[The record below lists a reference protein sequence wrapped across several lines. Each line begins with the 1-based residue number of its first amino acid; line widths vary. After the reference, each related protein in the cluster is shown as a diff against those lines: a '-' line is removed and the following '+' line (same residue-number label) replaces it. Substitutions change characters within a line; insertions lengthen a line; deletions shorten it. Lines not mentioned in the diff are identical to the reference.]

1 MVYNNMTNKLSIKD
15 LVKQASANINDD
27 ASAVMMKTAHAQ
39 GIEDAERVIKV
50 ASYTGDVM
58 GNQAFETF
66 HGRVAASLGFNP
78 EDEVVKQA
86 SIADMLDVAA
96 FAAFEKIAETYSPQ
110 TGGANLESTQLAGA
124 DQLREEGKAHAL
136 LAAQAAQDALASV
149 DQGDANTA
157 IQSMNTASQ
166 NITLAQQANQAV
178 ADPELQAQVAEA
190 SQVVAQVASAIQ
202 GMA

>member
-1 MVYNNMTNKLSIKD
+1 MTNKLSIKD

>member
-1 MVYNNMTNKLSIKD
+1 
-15 LVKQASANINDD
+15 
-27 ASAVMMKTAHAQ
+27 MMKTAHAQ

>member
-78 EDEVVKQA
+78 EDEVVKPA

-96 FAAFEKIAETYSPQ
+96 FAAF
-110 TGGANLESTQLAGA
+110 
-124 DQLREEGKAHAL
+124 
-136 LAAQAAQDALASV
+136 
-149 DQGDANTA
+149 
-157 IQSMNTASQ
+157 
-166 NITLAQQANQAV
+166 
-178 ADPELQAQVAEA
+178 
-190 SQVVAQVASAIQ
+190 
-202 GMA
+202 

>member
-1 MVYNNMTNKLSIKD
+1 MTNKLSIKD
-15 LVKQASANINDD
+15 LVKQASANVGADT
-27 ASAVMMKTAHAQ
+27 SAVLMKTAHAQ
-39 GIEDAERVIKV
+39 GIEDAERVMKV
-50 ASYTGDVM
+50 ASYTGDIM
-58 GNQAFETF
+58 GNQAYEAF

-78 EDEVVKQA
+78 EDMVVKQA
-86 SIADMLDVAA
+86 SIADMLNVAA

-124 DQLREEGKAHAL
+124 DQVREAGKAHAV

-157 IQSMNTASQ
+157 IQSLNTASQ
-166 NITLAQQANQAV
+166 NITLAQQANEAV

>member
-1 MVYNNMTNKLSIKD
+1 
-15 LVKQASANINDD
+15 
-27 ASAVMMKTAHAQ
+27 
-39 GIEDAERVIKV
+39 
-50 ASYTGDVM
+50 
-58 GNQAFETF
+58 
-66 HGRVAASLGFNP
+66 
-78 EDEVVKQA
+78 
-86 SIADMLDVAA
+86 MLDVAA

-124 DQLREEGKAHAL
+124 DQVREAGKAHAV

-157 IQSMNTASQ
+157 IQSLNTASQ
-166 NITLAQQANQAV
+166 NITLAQQANEAV